1 MGGTITH
8 SMAKTSKGARKW
20 TARLAGVI
28 AGSCAVVLV
37 TAGDI
42 ESIDP
47 AALSAD
53 VFTTLESGPAAFSL
67 PIALLEKSQSEPFAT
82 GKEQF
87 NEAWVLAPEP
97 GGVWGLG
104 PTFNEDRCAHCHV
117 NNGRAAA
124 PADGQ
129 PAAQGML
136 VRLSIPGQDAHG
148 GPSPH
153 PAYGDQLQ
161 NRGIPDRVPAEGQAV
176 FTYEPRE
183 VSFADGEKVVLRV
196 PRIEF
201 KDMQFGEL
209 GKEALISARVAPAMV
224 GLGLLEAVPEETILR
239 LVKEQENLGMPGKPN
254 YVWDVENEQIVLG
267 RFGWKANQP
276 SLRQQTA
283 TAFLGD
289 IGATTYLFPEEN
301 CPAVQVACLD
311 LPSASKCGG
320 QGGCTGNQYRP
331 EVVPSRLTNITLYLQ
346 ALAVPARRN
355 VGTAAFKR
363 GETLFAEA
371 KCSVCHVP
379 ELKTGP
385 KPALKA
391 AANLTIRP
399 YTDLLLHDMGEALA
413 DGRPDFE
420 ASGREWRTAPL
431 WGVGLLKTVNGH
443 GDLLHDG
450 RARNV
455 TEAILWHGGQAEKS
469 REAFRNLPKADREAL
484 VTFVESL

>member
-1 MGGTITH
+1 MTTNGPPD
-8 SMAKTSKGARKW
+8 W
-20 TARLAGVI
+20 TARLAGLV
-28 AGSCAVVLV
+28 AGAWLVALVAADEPSAV
-37 TAGDI
+37 
-42 ESIDP
+42 DP
-47 AALSAD
+47 AALSAGA
-53 VFTTLESGPAAFSL
+53 FTTLESGPTAFSI
-67 PIALLEKSQSEPFAT
+67 PIAMLEKAQGEPFAM

-87 NEAWVLAPEP
+87 NEAWVVAPEP

-129 PAAQGML
+129 PAAVGML
-136 VRLSIPGQDAHG
+136 VRLSAPGQDSHG
-148 GPSPH
+148 GPKPH

-161 NRGIPDRVPAEGQAV
+161 NRGIPGRVPAEGQAV
-176 FTYEPRE
+176 FTYTPRE
-183 VSFADGEKVVLRV
+183 VSFADGETVTLRV
-196 PRIEF
+196 PRIQF
-201 KDMQFGEL
+201 KDLQFGEL
-209 GKEALISARVAPAMV
+209 GNDTMISARVAPQVV
-224 GLGLLEAVPEETILR
+224 GMGLLEAVPEETILR
-239 LVKEQENLGMPGKPN
+239 IAKEQEPLGMAGKPN
-254 YVWDVENEQIVLG
+254 YVYDVENDQTVLG

-283 TAFLGD
+283 AAFLGD
-289 IGATTYLFPEEN
+289 IGATTYMFPEEN
-301 CPAVQVACLD
+301 CPAVQVACLE

-331 EVVPSRLTNITLYLQ
+331 EVVPSRLSNITLYLE

-355 VGTAAFKR
+355 VDSPAFQR
-363 GETLFAEA
+363 GEALFAQA
-371 KCSVCHVP
+371 QCSVCHVP

-385 KPALKA
+385 KPALKV

-399 YTDLLLHDMGEALA
+399 YTDLLLHDMGEGLA
-413 DGRPDFE
+413 DGRPDFK
-420 ASGREWRTAPL
+420 ATGREWRTAPL
-431 WGVGLLKTVNGH
+431 WGIGLIKSVNGH

-455 TEAILWHGGQAEKS
+455 TEAILWHGGQAERS
-469 REAFRNLPKADREAL
+469 REAFRNLPKQDREAL